1 MDAEGDGERILET
14 HLLRLLSHLRCR
26 DDPGVG
32 GVLSSP
38 HELGLGQ
45 LLSAV
50 LLHGLG
56 LQLGDAG
63 VLGSENLGRVGLLRH
78 LGGGRFL
85 VLAGVSFCREKGAE
99 AQPCRARGSKVWGEG
114 TGSLHSWTRPN
125 WGKQGTE
132 NQGTSR
138 HSCKWWEIQG
148 DFMG

>member
-14 HLLRLLSHLRCR
+14 HLLRFLSHLRCR

-32 GVLSSP
+32 GVLGSP

-63 VLGSENLGRVGLLRH
+63 VLGSEDLGRVGLLRH
-78 LGGGRFL
+78 LGGGRLL

-99 AQPCRARGSKVWGEG
+99 DKPVRAEAQPCRAQGSQDRGEE
-114 TGSLHSWTRPN
+114 TRSLPSWNRPN
-125 WGKQGTE
+125 WGKQGNE
-132 NQGTSR
+132 NQGTSQ
-138 HSCKWWEIQG
+138 HSC
-148 DFMG
+148 